1 MNAKILLL
9 TLSAGVMM
17 LSSCNKGSLTSTT
30 ATLKTA
36 SDTACYYIGYMY
48 GTGLERS
55 GLKDPNMEA
64 IVAGMN
70 AALKKAD
77 VKTDPQQMQMYLS
90 MYLQKIA
97 MQQSEENLKKGREF
111 LKENA
116 KKDGV
121 DTLANG
127 IQYKVLKEGNG
138 PKPTATDKV
147 KVHYKGTLIDG
158 TEFDSSIKRG
168 EPAEFYLNQ
177 VIPGWTQAIQQM
189 PQGSKWIIYI
199 PSDQAYGQRGAGQAI
214 GPNETLIFEVELL
227 DINPEDNKAEEAKK

>member
-1 MNAKILLL
+1 MNAKLLLL
-9 TLSAGVMM
+9 TLSAGAIMIAG
-17 LSSCNKGSLTSTT
+17 CNSGCMTSTT

-36 SDTACYYIGYMY
+36 SDTASYYIGYMY

-97 MQQSEENLKKGREF
+97 MQQAEENLKKGQEF

-116 KKDGV
+116 KKSDV

-199 PSDQAYGQRGAGQAI
+199 PSDQAYGQRGAGGAI

-227 DINPEDNKAEEAKK
+227 DINPQEQEAAEAKK